1 MFFRNVVLSL
11 FFNLVKKFFM
21 SKNIEVWS
29 PISISNVWLDA
40 DTSLFDDLAPSWY
53 KKRKEFEEGQ
63 ESYDEFLT
71 KLKRQHAIETGVV
84 EKLYDLT
91 EGITQTLIK
100 NGFVESYIG
109 HNDTNIPPK
118 KLMQFLHDHFEAMD
132 FIFDLVKSNRNLS
145 KSFIKELHQLITQN
159 QDFTEA
165 IDTFGKRISVK
176 LLKGEFKKHD
186 NNPKREDGTTFLY
199 CPPIQVEQEIDNLI
213 AIYNDLS
220 TKKINPIIIASW
232 LHHAFTQIHPFQD
245 GNGRIARLLASLIL
259 IKNGLLPFT
268 VKRGDKVKYIKALEN
283 ADKGNPQDLVS
294 FFALEQKKSIEAA
307 LNFKTEKKINSLHEL
322 ASIFNE
328 KVSDSVNRIKEE
340 RKSLLNQ
347 SRNKVFE
354 NIYDI
359 LGEIK
364 NQLHEFIPKDK
375 AIVGIQSCNPES
387 KRYYY
392 HTHQIAEYA
401 NNHDYFFNRN
411 LPRGWFGIYFTL
423 PNGRKFNL
431 ILSIHHYGYDDDV
444 IAVGT
449 FIEYSEPVKENFEEK
464 TSIPINLEPF
474 TISLETINS
483 KTSTNLK
490 DYINDV
496 VKVGL
501 TIIINEIN

>member
-1 MFFRNVVLSL
+1 ME
-11 FFNLVKKFFM
+11 
-21 SKNIEVWS
+21 KNIEVWS
-29 PISISNVWLDA
+29 PISINDKWLNS
-40 DTSLFDDLAPSWY
+40 DTSIFDDLAPSWY

-118 KLMQFLHDHFEAMD
+118 KLMQYLHDHFEAMD

-159 QDFTEA
+159 QDYTEA
-165 IDTFGKRISVK
+165 IDSLGQRINVK
-176 LLKGEFKKHD
+176 LLKGEFKKFD
-186 NNPKREDGTTFLY
+186 NNPKRDDGTIFLY
-199 CPPIQVEQEIDNLI
+199 CPPIQVENEIDNLI
-213 AIYNDLS
+213 NAYNKLS
-220 TKKINPIIIASW
+220 EQNINPIIVASW
-232 LHHAFTQIHPFQD
+232 VHHAFTQIHPFQD

-268 VKRGDKVKYIKALEN
+268 VKRGDKVKYIKALES
-283 ADKGNPQDLVS
+283 ADRGNPQELVS
-294 FFALEQKKSIEAA
+294 FFALEQKKSIEVA
-307 LNFKTEKKINSLHEL
+307 LNFKTEKKINSLNEL
-322 ASIFNE
+322 ANLFNE
-328 KVSDSVNRIKEE
+328 KVSDSVNRIREE
-340 RKSLLNQ
+340 RKELLSD
-347 SRNKVFE
+347 SRNKVFD
-354 NIYDI
+354 NVYDI

-364 NQLHEFIPKDK
+364 TQLHELIPIDK
-375 AIVGIQSCNPES
+375 AIVGIQSCKPENQ
-387 KRYYY
+387 KYYY

-423 PNGRKFNL
+423 PNQRKFNL
-431 ILSIHHYGYDDDV
+431 ILSVHHYGYDDDV
-444 IAVGT
+444 MAIGT
-449 FIEYSEPVKENFEEK
+449 FMEYSEPVKQNLEEK

-474 TISLETINS
+474 TISLESINS
-483 KTSTNLK
+483 RTSSNLK

-496 VKVGL
+496 VKIGL